1 MVTNFPVS
9 RGQRLASWTGSL
21 GAGCRGRTSSLAP
34 RTDVPNGAI
43 VGMLPRPRKN
53 DKEVAECDV
62 RGDACD
68 RETLVGLVHLWNAR
82 IVHPYDGIREELLEL
97 LWRDAKLFEDY
108 GRHPV
113 ARHLE
118 SALLNADKDRRDQL
132 QLVKLRVGVRVA
144 KPRVRE
150 EDSPHP
156 RLPLDELAALEQL
169 LVLGKNF
176 ARGSNVNHVLDGHDP
191 HRERHAG
198 GQGLL
203 RLWCDLWHG
212 SVPTDSFASR
222 RARCG
227 PSLEVCDTG
236 RTYNCTPVSQIS
248 LLLFWAF

>member
-1 MVTNFPVS
+1 
-9 RGQRLASWTGSL
+9 
-21 GAGCRGRTSSLAP
+21 
-34 RTDVPNGAI
+34 
-43 VGMLPRPRKN
+43 MLPRPRKN

-222 RARCG
+222 RARAVVTYPC
-227 PSLEVCDTG
+227 PSNLSSPLLGVLNKTRDRAGDKHTAGVARDGEPLTI
-236 RTYNCTPVSQIS
+236 QIHTDAAW
-248 LLLFWAF
+248 LLASKKKVLAELL